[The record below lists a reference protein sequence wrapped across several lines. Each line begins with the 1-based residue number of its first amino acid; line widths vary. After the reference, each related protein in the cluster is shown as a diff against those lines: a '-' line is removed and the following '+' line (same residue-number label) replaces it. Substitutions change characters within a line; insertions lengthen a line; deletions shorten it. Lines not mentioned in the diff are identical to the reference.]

1 MAATDLTMID
11 NAGIKGREDR
21 YTVIRID
28 TAKTLKSWQSSL
40 FSFEWL
46 MPDGAIRSLD
56 DLPLR
61 ERDRRIE
68 AEKALKG
75 GSPLERPI
83 LGIGIMDNVEIGAGR
98 AVFLTLAAQGHKS
111 IDVHIPAS
119 NHDDFRKFLA

>member
-1 MAATDLTMID
+1 KCHGIRLSTSLKSRNSAMAATDLHMID

-21 YTVIRID
+21 YTVVRVD

-46 MPDGAIRSLD
+46 TPDGAIRATD

-75 GSPLERPI
+75 GASLERPI

-98 AVFLTLAAQGHKS
+98 AVFLTLA
-111 IDVHIPAS
+111 
-119 NHDDFRKFLA
+119 